1 MLMPATE
8 PTMYFIGVT
17 TNQSSIMRVFPAW
30 AEELG
35 LAAVLRG
42 IDLSPGAPDAEY
54 QEVVRFLKSD
64 PLSLGSLVTTHKL
77 DIVSAAREDFDG
89 FGEDAQV
96 LHEISSISKRD
107 GQLWGNAMDAVTS
120 GLSLEAIVPDDYW
133 LDSAAELVLLGA
145 GGSSLALT
153 YYLHKRASAGL
164 PVPAKITVTNRRISR
179 LEEMQAMHT
188 GLGST
193 LPITYVQVADAV
205 ENDSVVAAAAPGS
218 VIINAT
224 GLGKDR
230 PGSPLTDNVVF
241 PANAIAWDFNYRGD
255 LVFLDQARA
264 QQTGLNV
271 RVEDG
276 WVYFLHGWTRV
287 IADVFGIDIPTR
299 GPAFDRLSDIALNV
313 SKKEISK

>member
-30 AEELG
+30 AQELG
-35 LAAVLRG
+35 LAAVLKG
-42 IDLSPGAPDAEY
+42 IDLPPGAPPSEY

-64 PLSLGSLVTTHKL
+64 PLSLGALVTTHKL
-77 DIVSAAREDFDG
+77 DIVSAARGDFDG

-96 LHEISSISKRD
+96 LHEISSISKKD
-107 GQLWGNAMDAVTS
+107 GKLWGNAMDAVTS
-120 GLSLEAIVPDDYW
+120 GLSSEAIVPDDYW

-164 PVPAKITVTNRRISR
+164 PVPAKITVTNRRTSR
-179 LEEMQAMHT
+179 LEEMQAMHAR
-188 GLGST
+188 LGST
-193 LPITYVQVADAV
+193 LPITYVQVADPA

-241 PANAIAWDFNYRGD
+241 PANAIAWDFNYRGN
-255 LVFLDQARA
+255 LVFLDQARG

-287 IADVFGIDIPTR
+287 IADVFAIDIPTR

>member
-8 PTMYFIGVT
+8 PTMYFVGVT
-17 TNQSSIMRVFPAW
+17 TKQSSIMRVFPAW

-35 LAAVLRG
+35 LSAVLKG
-42 IDLSPGAPDAEY
+42 IDLPPGAPAADY
-54 QEVVRFLKSD
+54 QDVVRFLKQD
-64 PLSLGSLVTTHKL
+64 PLSLGALVTTHKL
-77 DIVSAAREDFDG
+77 DIVSAAGESFDD

-96 LHEISSISKRD
+96 LHEISSISKKD
-107 GQLWGNAMDAVTS
+107 GKLWGNAMDAVTS
-120 GLSLEAIVPDDYW
+120 GLSLEAIVPDSYW
-133 LDSAAELVLLGA
+133 EDGQAELVLLGA

-153 YYLHKRASAGL
+153 YHLHKRAVAGF
-164 PVPAKITVTNRRISR
+164 PVPARITVTNRRISR
-179 LEEMQAMHT
+179 LEEMRAMHAS
-188 GLGST
+188 LGST
-193 LPITYVQVADAV
+193 LPITYVQVADAT
-205 ENDSVVAAAAPGS
+205 ENDAVVAAAAPGS

-230 PGSPLTDNVVF
+230 PGSPLTENVVF
-241 PANAIAWDFNYRGD
+241 PQDAIAWDFNYRGD

-264 QQTGLNV
+264 QEPGLNV

-287 IADVFGIDIPTR
+287 IADVFAIDIPTR
-299 GPAFDRLSDIALNV
+299 GPIFDRLSDIALNV

>member
-17 TNQSSIMRVFPAW
+17 TKQSSIMRVFPAW

-35 LAAVLRG
+35 LAAVLKG
-42 IDLSPGAPDAEY
+42 IDLPPGAPTAEY

-64 PLSLGSLVTTHKL
+64 PLSLGALVTTHKL

-96 LHEISSISKRD
+96 LHEISSISKKD
-107 GQLWGNAMDAVTS
+107 GKLWGNAMDAVTS

-133 LDSAAELVLLGA
+133 LDSSPELVLLGA

-179 LEEMQAMHT
+179 LEEMQAMHA

-193 LPITYVQVADAV
+193 LPITYVQVADAT

-299 GPAFDRLSDIALNV
+299 GPAFERLSDIAMNV

>member
-8 PTMYFIGVT
+8 PTMYFVGVT
-17 TNQSSIMRVFPAW
+17 TKQSSIMRVFPAW

-35 LAAVLRG
+35 LSAVLKG
-42 IDLSPGAPDAEY
+42 IDLPPGAPEADY
-54 QEVVRFLKSD
+54 RDVVRFIKGD
-64 PLSLGSLVTTHKL
+64 PLSLGALVTTHKL

-89 FGEDAQV
+89 FGDDAQV
-96 LHEISSISKRD
+96 LHEISSISKKD

-120 GLSLEAIVPDDYW
+120 GLSLEAIVPDGYW
-133 LDSAAELVLLGA
+133 NESEAELILLGA

-153 YYLHKRASAGL
+153 YYLHKRAAAGF
-164 PVPAKITVTNRRISR
+164 PVPRKITVTNRRISR
-179 LEEMQAMHT
+179 LEEMQAMHA

-193 LPITYVQVADAV
+193 LPVSYVQVADAAG
-205 ENDSVVAAAAPGS
+205 NDAVVSAAPRGSVV
-218 VIINAT
+218 INAT

-230 PGSPLTDNVVF
+230 PGSPLTDKVVF
-241 PANAIAWDFNYRGD
+241 PQDSIAWDFNYRGE

-264 QQTGLNV
+264 QQSSLNV

-299 GPAFDRLSDIALNV
+299 GPAFERLSEIALNV

>member
-35 LAAVLRG
+35 LAVVLRG
-42 IDLSPGAPDAEY
+42 IDLPPGAPDAKY

-164 PVPAKITVTNRRISR
+164 PIPAKITVTNRRISR
-179 LEEMQAMHT
+179 LEEMQAVHT